1 MRIAFRLSQPT
12 LSADEALVVLGL
24 FEIGVVVHA
33 HMQVMLLAQL
43 VQNVVF
49 GLAFVLHCEPLLR
62 SSQECR
68 LSREACSNQPSRES
82 SGTLR
87 ARTPYLSHGGA
98 IPLVYNGVHDMSG
111 YVRKW

>member
-24 FEIGVVVHA
+24 FEIGVAVHA

-49 GLAFVLHCEPLLR
+49 GDAAGLECAFP
-62 SSQECR
+62 
-68 LSREACSNQPSRES
+68 
-82 SGTLR
+82 
-87 ARTPYLSHGGA
+87 
-98 IPLVYNGVHDMSG
+98 
-111 YVRKW
+111 

>member
-43 VQNVVF
+43 AQNAVLVTPP
-49 GLAFVLHCEPLLR
+49 GLERAFP
-62 SSQECR
+62 
-68 LSREACSNQPSRES
+68 
-82 SGTLR
+82 
-87 ARTPYLSHGGA
+87 
-98 IPLVYNGVHDMSG
+98 
-111 YVRKW
+111 